1 MTHGNHYCVT
11 VNVAIAVPLTVI
23 ITLTYRN
30 VYDFIIVMFALLEKL
45 VSSFNLDTTVLQHC
59 SVYQWCHEYLPTPG
73 SPNDQNSS
81 CLPLLSAGFCIPVLE
96 QTGRIFITRLVH
108 PCVHHVAIMLLIW
121 VTLAPFTKVVALYES
136 ILEVAWVGVLAVLIL
151 YMVGC
156 ILTTALGGN
165 EYLNRV
171 LPNKTQVISI

>member
-1 MTHGNHYCVT
+1 
-11 VNVAIAVPLTVI
+11 
-23 ITLTYRN
+23 
-30 VYDFIIVMFALLEKL
+30 
-45 VSSFNLDTTVLQHC
+45 
-59 SVYQWCHEYLPTPG
+59 
-73 SPNDQNSS
+73 
-81 CLPLLSAGFCIPVLE
+81 
-96 QTGRIFITRLVH
+96 
-108 PCVHHVAIMLLIW
+108 MLLIW

-156 ILTTALGGN
+156 ILTTALGGD